1 MVLTLRGFMRKIVF
15 VCLLGFAVNALA
27 SENYCHDAAEIKTW
41 DEVIAKHSAEPLLI
55 KLYAMRVGLCQMV
68 DDGKIDLDT
77 AIDVFEEE
85 RKKLDTTQKMQEI

>member
-1 MVLTLRGFMRKIVF
+1 MKKILFVF
-15 VCLLGFAVNALA
+15 LLGFAVNGLA

-77 AIDVFEEE
+77 AIDVFEAE
-85 RKKLDTTQKMQEI
+85 RSKLDTKQEMQEI

>member
-1 MVLTLRGFMRKIVF
+1 MRKILF

-27 SENYCHDAAEIKTW
+27 SENYCHDDAEIKKW
-41 DEVIAKHSAEPLLI
+41 NEVIAKHSAEPLLI

-77 AIDVFEEE
+77 AIDVFEAE
-85 RKKLDTTQKMQEI
+85 RSKLDTTQKMQEI